1 MLISETRNTEVESLI
16 REAVIERFKT
26 EDFELVFEHDQWWLQ
41 LYDEYEDETR
51 TFSVCDAEGYG
62 SIMGLD
68 FEEV

>member
-1 MLISETRNTEVESLI
+1 MLLSETRTKEVEGLVKK
-16 REAVIERFKT
+16 AAIEKFRT
-26 EDFELVFEHDQWWLQ
+26 SDFELAFEHGQWWLQ
-41 LYDEYEDETR
+41 LYDEYEDEMR